1 MKQTDLFDGRYIIK
15 KELGGAAGEVFL
27 VENVRL
33 GSFWVLKRIRKAGTV
48 PAIEPEILKRLEH
61 PLLPRIFDVEE
72 DDEYINIIM
81 EYIRGVSL
89 DKFLLKEGRADEKTV
104 IKWGIQICGVLKYLH
119 SIKPAPIIHRD
130 LKPSNIMLTDCG
142 DLKIIDFGTAREFK
156 DGNDSDTVYI
166 GTRGYAAPEQ
176 YGGGQT
182 SATSDIYSLG
192 VTMHHLLTGIN
203 PNIPPF
209 CPVPVRNIDASLSEN
224 IERIILKCT
233 KNEPSERYSSAS
245 ELEIELT
252 AAAVERGNEHCRDAE
267 NNSSAA
273 AGKAFRKLVITV
285 WDNSEFA
292 CEFAYAA
299 ARLSG
304 YDILLADLDLLS
316 PSVDIHLDVRKYPV
330 NISASGLFNNTGL
343 NIVLEAAEK
352 NVIEGAVIRKAS
364 VKRREATNLFVLT
377 GCYKLEDYEYYS
389 NESLSKFIE
398 CAYRNFD
405 LTILAVNRSIYD
417 SYTLVSLLHSD
428 VNICAVRPDIRNL
441 RDFNSWISYLNNK
454 QKIATEK
461 YRFVIYDW
469 DPKNKWQE
477 DLAQKALGGSLIGKV
492 RTSEKRTHC
501 RSLKM
506 AYVRKMGKNE
516 ISDYKKILVQF
527 HIIPKRNLLEMVIQG
542 MAKMK
547 IRKNITDKYPFIK
560 RFTSIGGA

>member
-1 MKQTDLFDGRYIIK
+1 MKQTDLFGGKYIIK
-15 KELGGAAGEVFL
+15 KELGGGAGEVFL
-27 VENVRL
+27 VENVKL
-33 GSFWVLKRIRKAGTV
+33 GSFWVLKRISKACMC

-72 DDEYINIIM
+72 DDEYISIIM
-81 EYIRGVSL
+81 EYIRGISL
-89 DKFLLKEGRADEKTV
+89 DKFLIREGHADEKTV
-104 IKWGIQICGVLKYLH
+104 LKWGIQICGVLKYLH

-130 LKPSNIMLTDCG
+130 LKPSNIMLTDSG
-142 DLKIIDFGTAREFK
+142 DLKIIDFGTAREYK

-209 CPVPVRNIDASLSEN
+209 CPAPVRNIDANLSEN

-233 KNEPSERYSSAS
+233 KSEPAERYSSAS
-245 ELEIELT
+245 ELEIELI
-252 AAAVERGNEHCRDAE
+252 AAAEEQNSQGGPDVE
-267 NNSSAA
+267 NNSYAVT
-273 AGKAFRKLVITV
+273 GKAFRKLVITV

-292 CEFAYAA
+292 CEFAYTA

-304 YDILLADLDLLS
+304 YDILIADLDLLS

-330 NISASGLFNNTGL
+330 NISVSGLFNNTGL

-352 NVIEGAVIRKAS
+352 NVIEGAVIKKAS
-364 VKRREATNLFVLT
+364 VKRREASNLFVLT

-417 SYTLVSLLHSD
+417 AYTLVSLLHSD
-428 VNICAVRPDIRNL
+428 INICAVRPDVRNL
-441 RDFNSWISYLNNK
+441 RDYNNWISYLDNK
-454 QKIATEK
+454 QKIAAGK
-461 YRFVIYDW
+461 YKFVIFDW
-469 DPKNKWQE
+469 DPKNRWQE
-477 DLAQKALGGSLIGKV
+477 DLARKTLGSALIGKV
-492 RTSEKRTHC
+492 RTSDKRTHC

-506 AYVRKMGKNE
+506 AYVSKMEKKE
-516 ISDYKKILVQF
+516 VLDYKKILMQF
-527 HIIPKRNLLEMVIQG
+527 HIIPKRNMLEIIMQSI
-542 MAKMK
+542 ASMK
-547 IRKNITDKYPFIK
+547 IHKKITDKYPFVK
-560 RFTSIGGA
+560 SLKEKGGA